1 MPRDIST
8 AMLASL
14 TTNRVVPALLAALTF
29 RSMTVYA
36 WSGVGNLVYGGNT
49 YLGVG
54 SFGRIDGITEGS
66 EVQAYGTKVG
76 LSGIDPVLLS
86 ESLTDIQLGAPATIS
101 LALLD
106 TNGNILGTPYML
118 FSGVVD
124 KPTVQPGVKTI
135 TIDLALETKLANL
148 SRASNRRYT
157 QADQQLYFP
166 NDGFFAWVSQ
176 LNDQTLK
183 WTP

>member
-1 MPRDIST
+1 
-8 AMLASL
+8 
-14 TTNRVVPALLAALTF
+14 VH
-29 RSMTVYA
+29 
-36 WSGVGNLVYGGNT
+36 
-49 YLGVG
+49 
-54 SFGRIDGITEGS
+54 
-66 EVQAYGTKVG
+66 AYGTKVG
-76 LSGIDPVLLS
+76 LSGIDPILLS

-106 TNGNILGTPYML
+106 TNGNILGTPYTL

-124 KPTVQPGVKTI
+124 QPTVQPGVKTI

-157 QADQQLYFP
+157 SADQQLYYP
-166 NDGFFAWVSQ
+166 ADHFFDWVPQ
-176 LNDQTLK
+176 LNDLALK